1 MTKGIVSNYGYKIKK
16 NETKSSLIKE
26 IKKELTV
33 NPFTYGDFG
42 DKNEKRFSL
51 YMESPNSLYLPRFY
65 AQEKFGQATIN
76 KIKDG
81 LPINLKFNGSLR
93 VEQEPIV
100 KLYHDAAI
108 N

>member
-42 DKNEKRFSL
+42 DNNEKH
-51 YMESPNSLYLPRFY
+51 
-65 AQEKFGQATIN
+65 
-76 KIKDG
+76 
-81 LPINLKFNGSLR
+81 LR
-93 VEQEPIV
+93 S
-100 KLYHDAAI
+100 
-108 N
+108 